1 MLISAIVAISKN
13 NVIGRDGHLPWHL
26 SADLKRFKAIT
37 TGHSIIL
44 GRKNYD
50 DIGRPLPNRTNYVL
64 TRNAAFEAPGCIVC
78 NSLAQ
83 AIESAQT
90 AGENECFI
98 IGRIA
103 SKHTISHG
111 CLETLLDRRN
121 EFLRNVT
128 TCDLVDK
135 LQTTFLVVLIDRT
148 YIDDDICIL
157 TTTARLLLVNLTVI
171 YCLRDSFLV
180 VNLRLTLVTLY
191 LELTLQTIND
201 NIQVQLTHT

>member
-64 TRNAAFEAPGCIVC
+64 TRNANFEAPGCTVC

-83 AIESAQT
+83 AVESAQS
-90 AGENECFI
+90 AGESECFI
-98 IGRIA
+98 IGGAAVYREA
-103 SKHTISHG
+103 MPLVKKMY
-111 CLETLLDRRN
+111 
-121 EFLRNVT
+121 VT
-128 TCDLVDK
+128 RVESDVDGDVFFPEWGEGWRK
-135 LQTTFLVVLIDRT
+135 VSEERFEADEKN
-148 YIDDDICIL
+148 DFP
-157 TTTARLLLVNLTVI
+157 TVFEVWE
-171 YCLRDSFLV
+171 RD
-180 VNLRLTLVTLY
+180 
-191 LELTLQTIND
+191 
-201 NIQVQLTHT
+201 

>member
-98 IGRIA
+98 IGGAAVYREA
-103 SKHTISHG
+103 MPQVEKLYLTRVLSHVEG
-111 CLETLLDRRN
+111 DVFFPEWN
-121 EFLRNVT
+121 
-128 TCDLVDK
+128 DK
-135 LQTTFLVVLIDRT
+135 FQKESAESFPADEKNDFPTTFEIWVRKK
-148 YIDDDICIL
+148 
-157 TTTARLLLVNLTVI
+157 
-171 YCLRDSFLV
+171 
-180 VNLRLTLVTLY
+180 
-191 LELTLQTIND
+191 
-201 NIQVQLTHT
+201 

>member
-64 TRNAAFEAPGCIVC
+64 TRNANFEAPGCTVC

-83 AIESAQT
+83 AVESAQS
-90 AGENECFI
+90 AGESECFI
-98 IGRIA
+98 IGGAAVYREA
-103 SKHTISHG
+103 MPLVKKMY
-111 CLETLLDRRN
+111 
-121 EFLRNVT
+121 VT
-128 TCDLVDK
+128 RVESDVDGDVFFPEWGEGWRK
-135 LQTTFLVVLIDRT
+135 VSEESFPADEKN
-148 YIDDDICIL
+148 DFP
-157 TTTARLLLVNLTVI
+157 TVFEVWE
-171 YCLRDSFLV
+171 RD
-180 VNLRLTLVTLY
+180 
-191 LELTLQTIND
+191 
-201 NIQVQLTHT
+201 